1 VLRVKKGGLKN
12 IDERTK
18 HDIVNPIVAAS
29 WDRCLMGGMDPNQK
43 PVLVRLTG
51 KELENRLKASLS
63 MARVAH
69 PFMERIASFVSSDLA
84 VFLSDS
90 EGCMVSIIG
99 EARLSL
105 LPPVTLEV
113 GTVWSEQQQGTNAVS
128 LVLDEKKPC
137 QITGVE
143 HYLKAYHGLA
153 GAAAPILS
161 SEGAFLGILGVVGPK
176 EAFHMH
182 TLGMV
187 VASSAA
193 IENQLELERT
203 TEQLYS
209 VVQAMSD
216 GLIAIDNDGIITHMN
231 HVAGRI
237 FGLKPMACIGQRAD
251 EIFRD
256 SLPLLQVI
264 KCAREG
270 FSDRELSVMLNGR
283 RVHVT
288 LTSRPICSQQGQIF
302 GVVLTCRE
310 MKSVQR
316 LVTRMVG
323 AQARFTFSD
332 LVGEDPTFCE
342 RIEMARRVARSDSTV
357 LLSGESG
364 TGKEL
369 FAQAIHNAS
378 PRRDGPFVAV
388 NSAALPRDLVESE
401 LFGYE
406 EGAFTGARRGG
417 RPGKFELASGG
428 TLFLDEIG
436 DIPLETQIS
445 LLRVLQDKQVV
456 RIGGHTPIPVQIR
469 VIAATN
475 KDIVRLVKEGHFRLD
490 LYYRLSVV
498 NVVIPPLR
506 DRGEDVLL
514 LAEHFLRRFAR
525 QRGLDR
531 IEMTP
536 EVKAAL
542 MRYAWPGN
550 VRELENAIEQANH
563 LLEGSILELR
573 HLPGRISGEPGQRTD
588 PPCLPMNMS
597 SWGGGIRSLDEV
609 ERDAIINAV
618 ALSEGNVSSAAKR
631 LGVGRTTLYR
641 KLEKYDIDLKSLR
654 KASS

>member
-1 VLRVKKGGLKN
+1 M
-12 IDERTK
+12 DELSQQNA
-18 HDIVNPIVAAS
+18 VSEVVAAS
-29 WDRCLMGGMDPNQK
+29 WERCRMNGMDSNQV
-43 PVLVRLTG
+43 PTPVRLTG
-51 KELENRLKASLS
+51 EELENRLKSSLS
-63 MARVAH
+63 MARVAR
-69 PFMERIASFVSSDLA
+69 PFMDRISSFVSSEWP
-84 VFLSDS
+84 VFLGDS
-90 EGCMVSIIG
+90 KGCVVSAIG
-99 EARLSL
+99 ESGLS
-105 LPPVTLEV
+105 PISTATLEV
-113 GTVWSEQQQGTNAVS
+113 GTLWSEQHQGTNAIS
-128 LVLDEKKPC
+128 LVIDEKTPC
-137 QITGVE
+137 QVIGNE
-143 HYLKAYHGLA
+143 HYLKAYHHLA
-153 GAAAPILS
+153 GAAAPIFS
-161 SEGAFLGILGVVGPK
+161 PEGVFLGILGIVGPK
-176 EAFHMH
+176 DAFHVH

-187 VASSAA
+187 VASAAA

-264 KCAREG
+264 KTAREG
-270 FSDRELSVMLNGR
+270 FSDRELAVTLNNR

-288 LTSRPICSQQGQIF
+288 LTSRPICSQQGRVF
-302 GVVLTCRE
+302 GIVLTCTE

-332 LVGEDPTFCE
+332 LIGEDPTFLE
-342 RIEMARRVARSDSTV
+342 RIDISRRVARSDSTV
-357 LLSGESG
+357 LLVGESG

-369 FAQAIHNAS
+369 FAQSIHNAS

-436 DIPLETQIS
+436 DIPLETQSS

-475 KDIVRLVKEGHFRLD
+475 KDILRLVEEGHFRLD

-498 NVVIPPLR
+498 NVAIPPLR
-506 DRGEDVLL
+506 DRGEDVLI
-514 LAEHFLRRFAR
+514 LAKHFLQRFAG
-525 QRGLDR
+525 QRGVDS

-536 EVKAAL
+536 EVETAL
-542 MRYAWPGN
+542 MEYSWPGN
-550 VRELENAIEQANH
+550 VRELENVIEQANH
-563 LLEGSILELR
+563 LLEGSTLELR
-573 HLPGRISGEPGQRTD
+573 HLPSRISGPSEQKAVGSLFPV
-588 PPCLPMNMS
+588 NMYS
-597 SWGGGIRSLDEV
+597 PDGHIRRLEEV
-609 ERDAIINAV
+609 ERNAILNAL

-641 KLEKYDIDLKSLR
+641 KLDKYDIDLISLR
-654 KASS
+654 EATT

>member
-1 VLRVKKGGLKN
+1 MN
-12 IDERTK
+12 
-18 HDIVNPIVAAS
+18 
-29 WDRCLMGGMDPNQK
+29 GMDSHQVPT
-43 PVLVRLTG
+43 PVRLTG
-51 KELENRLKASLS
+51 EELENRLKSSLS
-63 MARVAH
+63 MARVAR
-69 PFMERIASFVSSDLA
+69 PFMDRISSFVSSEWP
-84 VFLSDS
+84 VFLGDS
-90 EGCMVSIIG
+90 KGCVVSAIG
-99 EARLSL
+99 ESGLS
-105 LPPVTLEV
+105 PISTATLEV
-113 GTVWSEQQQGTNAVS
+113 GTLWSEQHQGTNAIS
-128 LVLDEKKPC
+128 LVIDEKTPC
-137 QITGVE
+137 QVIGHE
-143 HYLKAYHGLA
+143 HYLKAYHHLA
-153 GAAAPILS
+153 GAAAPIFS
-161 SEGAFLGILGVVGPK
+161 PEGVFLGILGIVGPK
-176 EAFHMH
+176 DAFHVH

-187 VASSAA
+187 VASAAA

-264 KCAREG
+264 KTAREG
-270 FSDRELSVMLNGR
+270 FSDRELAVTLNNR

-288 LTSRPICSQQGQIF
+288 LTSRPICSQQGRVF
-302 GVVLTCRE
+302 GIVLTCRE

-332 LVGEDPTFCE
+332 LIGEDSTFLE
-342 RIEMARRVARSDSTV
+342 RIDMSRRVARSDSTV
-357 LLSGESG
+357 LLVGESW

-369 FAQAIHNAS
+369 FAQSIHNAS

-436 DIPLETQIS
+436 DIPLETQSS

-475 KDIVRLVKEGHFRLD
+475 KDILRLVEEGHFRLD

-498 NVVIPPLR
+498 NVAIPPLR
-506 DRGEDVLL
+506 DRGEDVLI
-514 LAEHFLRRFAR
+514 LAKHFLQRFAG
-525 QRGLDR
+525 QRGVDS

-536 EVKAAL
+536 EVETAL
-542 MRYAWPGN
+542 MEYSWPGN
-550 VRELENAIEQANH
+550 VRELENVIEQANH
-563 LLEGSILELR
+563 LLEGSTLELR
-573 HLPGRISGEPGQRTD
+573 HLPSRISGPSEQKAVGSLFPV
-588 PPCLPMNMS
+588 NMYS
-597 SWGGGIRSLDEV
+597 PDGHIRRLEEV
-609 ERDAIINAV
+609 ERNAILNAL

-641 KLEKYDIDLKSLR
+641 KLDKYDIDLISLR
-654 KASS
+654 EATT

>member
-1 VLRVKKGGLKN
+1 MDRVTRKN
-12 IDERTK
+12 TM
-18 HDIVNPIVAAS
+18 NSIVAAS
-29 WDRCLMGGMDPNQK
+29 WDRCCNRGMNSDQEPTSVK
-43 PVLVRLTG
+43 LVG
-51 KELENRLKASLS
+51 KELESHLKPSLS

-69 PFMERIASFVSSDLA
+69 PFMERIASFVSA
-84 VFLSDS
+84 NRQVFLGDS
-90 EGCMVSIIG
+90 EGYLISVTG
-99 EARLSL
+99 ESRLSQL
-105 LPPVTLEV
+105 SCVPLEV
-113 GTVWSEQQQGTNAVS
+113 GTLWSEEQHGTNAIS
-128 LVLDEKKPC
+128 LVLSERKPC
-137 QITGVE
+137 QVIGDE
-143 HYLKAYHGLA
+143 HYLKAYHDLA
-153 GAAAPILS
+153 GAAAPIS
-161 SEGAFLGILGVVGPK
+161 SPEGAFFGILGVVGSKDASHP
-176 EAFHMH
+176 H

-187 VASSAA
+187 AAAAAA

-216 GLIAIDNDGIITHMN
+216 GLVAINNDGIITHMN

-251 EIFRD
+251 EIFRE
-256 SLPLLQVI
+256 SLPLLQAI
-264 KCAREG
+264 KTGREG
-270 FSDRELSVMLNGR
+270 FNDRELAVTLNNR

-288 LTSRPICSQQGQIF
+288 VTSRAICSQQGRVF
-302 GVVLTCRE
+302 GIVLTFRE

-332 LVGEDPTFCE
+332 LIGEDPKFLE
-342 RIEMARRVARSDSTV
+342 KIDMARRVARSDSTV
-357 LLSGESG
+357 LLVGESG

-378 PRRDGPFVAV
+378 PRRNGPFVDV

-436 DIPLETQIS
+436 DIPLETQSS

-475 KDIVRLVKEGHFRLD
+475 KDIARLVKEGHFRLD

-506 DRGEDVLL
+506 DRGEDILI
-514 LAEHFLRRFAR
+514 LATCFLQRFAK
-525 QRGLDR
+525 QRGLDS

-536 EVKAAL
+536 EVEAVL
-542 MRYAWPGN
+542 MKYSWPGN
-550 VRELENAIEQANH
+550 VRELENVMEQANH
-563 LLEGSILELR
+563 LLEGSVLSLK
-573 HLPGRISGEPGQRTD
+573 HLPTRIARQSDPGAD
-588 PPCLPMNMS
+588 GHILPVDTRPLNAYP
-597 SWGGGIRSLDEV
+597 RSLDEV
-609 ERDAIINAV
+609 ERDAILNAL
-618 ALSEGNVSSAAKR
+618 ALYGGNMSAAAKQ

-641 KLEKYDIDLKSLR
+641 KLEKYSIDLASLR
-654 KASS
+654 EENF

>member
-1 VLRVKKGGLKN
+1 M
-12 IDERTK
+12 DELTQQDMIK
-18 HDIVNPIVAAS
+18 PQIAAS
-29 WDRCLMGGMDPNQK
+29 WNRCRMRGMDSNQE
-43 PVLVRLTG
+43 PASLRLTG

-63 MARVAH
+63 MVRVAY
-69 PFMERIASFVSSDLA
+69 PFMNRIAAFVSSNWP

-90 EGCMVSIIG
+90 KGYVVSVTG
-99 EARLSL
+99 ESE
-105 LPPVTLEV
+105 LPQVPAVTLEA
-113 GTVWSEQQQGTNAVS
+113 GTLWSEQQQGTNAIS
-128 LVLDEKKPC
+128 LVLDDKKPC
-137 QITGVE
+137 QVIGTE

-176 EAFHMH
+176 DAFHPH
-182 TLGMV
+182 TLGMI

-193 IENQLELERT
+193 IENQLELERA

-216 GLIAIDNDGIITHMN
+216 GLIAVNNDGVITHMN

-237 FGLKPMACIGQRAD
+237 FGLKPMACIGRRAD

-256 SLPLLQVI
+256 SIPLLQVI
-264 KCAREG
+264 KTGREG
-270 FSDRELSVMLNGR
+270 FNDRELAVTLNNR

-288 LTSRPICSQQGQIF
+288 LTSRPICSQQGRVF
-302 GVVLTCRE
+302 GIVLTCRE

-323 AQARFTFSD
+323 AQARFTFSE
-332 LVGEDPTFCE
+332 LIGEDPGFLE
-342 RIEMARRVARSDSTV
+342 KIDMARRVARSDSTV
-357 LLSGESG
+357 LLVGESG

-436 DIPLETQIS
+436 DMPLETQSS

-475 KDIVRLVKEGHFRLD
+475 KDISRLVKEGHFRLD

-498 NVVIPPLR
+498 NVSIPPLR
-506 DRGEDVLL
+506 DRGEDILL
-514 LAEHFLRRFAR
+514 LTKYFLQRFAK
-525 QRGLDR
+525 QRGLDF
-531 IEMTP
+531 IEMTS
-536 EVKAAL
+536 EVKNAL
-542 MRYAWPGN
+542 MSYSWPGN
-550 VRELENAIEQANH
+550 VRELENVIEQANH
-563 LLEGSILELR
+563 LLEGNTLELR
-573 HLPGRISGEPGQRTD
+573 HFPGKISGRAEQGISSPVPSVRSV
-588 PPCLPMNMS
+588 LPADMCS
-597 SWGGGIRSLDEV
+597 CSGRIRSLDEV
-609 ERDAIINAV
+609 ERETIMNAV
-618 ALSEGNVSSAAKR
+618 ALSEGNVSSAARR

-641 KLEKYDIDLKSLR
+641 KLDKYDIDLTFLR

>member
-1 VLRVKKGGLKN
+1 M
-12 IDERTK
+12 DELSQQDTVRAA
-18 HDIVNPIVAAS
+18 VAAS
-29 WDRCLMGGMDPNQK
+29 WERCRKNGMDSNQK
-43 PVLVRLTG
+43 PAPVRLTG
-51 KELENRLKASLS
+51 KELESGLKSSLS
-63 MARVAH
+63 MARVAR
-69 PFMERIASFVSSDLA
+69 PFMDRIASFVSSGWP
-84 VFLSDS
+84 VFLGDS
-90 EGCMVSIIG
+90 KGCVVSATG
-99 EARLSL
+99 ESGQSPISTA
-105 LPPVTLEV
+105 TLEI
-113 GTVWSEQQQGTNAVS
+113 GTLWSEQHQGTNAIS
-128 LVLDEKKPC
+128 LVIDEKKPC
-137 QITGVE
+137 QVIGHE
-143 HYLKAYHGLA
+143 HYLKAYHHLA
-153 GAAAPILS
+153 GAAAPIFS
-161 SEGAFLGILGVVGPK
+161 PERIFLGILGIVGPK
-176 EAFHMH
+176 DAFHVH

-187 VASSAA
+187 VASAAA

-216 GLIAIDNDGIITHMN
+216 GLIAIDTDGIITHMN

-264 KCAREG
+264 KTAREG
-270 FSDRELSVMLNGR
+270 FSDRELAVTLNNR

-288 LTSRPICSQQGQIF
+288 LTSRPICSQQGRVF
-302 GVVLTCRE
+302 GIVLTCRE

-332 LVGEDPTFCE
+332 LIGEDPTFLE
-342 RIEMARRVARSDSTV
+342 RIDMSRRVARSDSTV
-357 LLSGESG
+357 LLVGESG

-369 FAQAIHNAS
+369 FAQSIHNAS

-417 RPGKFELASGG
+417 RPGKFELANGG

-436 DIPLETQIS
+436 DIPLETQSS

-456 RIGGHTPIPVQIR
+456 RVGGHTPIPVQIR

-475 KDIVRLVKEGHFRLD
+475 KDILRLVEEGHFRLD

-498 NVVIPPLR
+498 NVAIPPLR
-506 DRGEDVLL
+506 DRGEDVLI
-514 LAEHFLRRFAR
+514 LARHFLQRFAG
-525 QRGLDR
+525 QRGVDS
-531 IEMTP
+531 IGMTP
-536 EVKAAL
+536 DVETAL
-542 MRYAWPGN
+542 MGYSWPGN
-550 VRELENAIEQANH
+550 VRELENVIEQANH
-563 LLEGSILELR
+563 LLEGSTLELR
-573 HLPGRISGEPGQRTD
+573 HLPSRISGPSEQKAVGS
-588 PPCLPMNMS
+588 LFPMNMYS
-597 SWGGGIRSLDEV
+597 PDGHIRSLEEV
-609 ERDAIINAV
+609 ERNAILNAL

-641 KLEKYDIDLKSLR
+641 KLDKYDIDLVSLR
-654 KASS
+654 EATS